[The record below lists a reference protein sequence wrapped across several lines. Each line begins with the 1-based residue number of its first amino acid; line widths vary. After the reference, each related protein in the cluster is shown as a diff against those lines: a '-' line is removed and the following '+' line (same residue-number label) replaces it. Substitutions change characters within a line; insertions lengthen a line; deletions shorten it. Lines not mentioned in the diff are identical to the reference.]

1 MWQWFINLPFWST
14 STLKILWKYSEGL
27 KQKKLPFTKFQAIRL
42 QFIILDIS
50 KRFESKL
57 WELRVWERQ
66 MNWIWCQNINYPL
79 YQREV
84 ISLLSF
90 SMTLRQG
97 CRNVT
102 MGPWIIHILRSS
114 QSWCNI
120 GATRN
125 IDLEKTLL
133 ILTLPLQH
141 CIDVAIKI
149 FMICCEI
156 KLLSNAEATLISNCE
171 FYAVVLMFWRI
182 C

>member
-1 MWQWFINLPFWST
+1 M
-14 STLKILWKYSEGL
+14 KILGRFKAEKATFYKVSGYKTTIYHSWYLETFWK
-27 KQKKLPFTKFQAIRL
+27 QAL
-42 QFIILDIS
+42 GTF
-50 KRFESKL
+50 
-57 WELRVWERQ
+57 RVWERQ

-102 MGPWIIHILRSS
+102 MGPWKIHILRSS

-133 ILTLPLQH
+133 IWRSHYNIASTLPSKYLW
-141 CIDVAIKI
+141 
-149 FMICCEI
+149 
-156 KLLSNAEATLISNCE
+156 
-171 FYAVVLMFWRI
+171 YAVRLNYYPTLRQRWYQIVNFTP
-182 C
+182 

>member
-1 MWQWFINLPFWST
+1 M
-14 STLKILWKYSEGL
+14 KILGRFKAEKATFYKVSGYKTTIYHSWYLETFWK
-27 KQKKLPFTKFQAIRL
+27 QAL
-42 QFIILDIS
+42 GTF
-50 KRFESKL
+50 
-57 WELRVWERQ
+57 RVWERQ
-66 MNWIWCQNINYPL
+66 MNWIWCQNINYPS
-79 YQREV
+79 YQTEV
-84 ISLLSF
+84 ISLLRF

-125 IDLEKTLL
+125 IDLEKTML

-149 FMICCEI
+149 SMICCEI

-171 FYAVVLMFWRI
+171 FYAVVFMFWRI